1 MKRTFIFVFLFSSLL
16 SFSQSKYNSL
26 CWKIYDNGLTDT
38 SYLYGT
44 MHVQDS
50 RVFQFKNGVQE
61 AFNRC
66 EIFAL
71 ELNMDSVNT
80 LQLMDELIMEPPNR
94 LDSLLTKKEYEMVS
108 QYFKD
113 TLGIGLMIFNKM
125 QPIYT
130 SQLIS
135 FEKLKK
141 DQDVALDIYFF
152 NEAKK
157 QNKTTVG
164 LEFME
169 EQLNAF
175 KSIPYDVQAKEL
187 FKAVEDAYKGEGQ
200 EIDELI
206 DYYLN
211 EDLDKL
217 LELTLNSQFM
227 DEEINIIFKQV
238 FLIDRNHKMAERSIK
253 YMKSGPTFIAI
264 GAAHLP
270 GKEGVI
276 ENLRKKGYTVEAF

>member
-50 RVFQFKNGVQE
+50 RVFQFKNGIQE

-80 LQLMDELIMEPPNR
+80 FQLMDELIMEPPNR
-94 LDSLLTKKEYEMVS
+94 LDSLLTNKEYEMVS

-187 FKAVEDAYKGEGQ
+187 FKAVENAYKGEGQ

-206 DYYLN
+206 EYYLN

-253 YMKSGPTFIAI
+253 YMESRPTFIAV

-276 ENLRKKGYTVEAF
+276 ENLRRKGYTVEAF

>member
-50 RVFQFKNGVQE
+50 RVFQFKNGIQE

-71 ELNMDSVNT
+71 ELNMDSINT
-80 LQLMDELIMEPPNR
+80 FQLMDELIMEPPNR

-113 TLGIGLMIFNKM
+113 TLGVGLMIFNKM

-187 FKAVEDAYKGEGQ
+187 FKAVENAYKGEGQ

-206 DYYLN
+206 EYYLN

-253 YMKSGPTFIAI
+253 YMKSGPTFIAV

>member
-50 RVFQFKNGVQE
+50 RVFQFKNGIQE

-80 LQLMDELIMEPPNR
+80 FQLMDELIMEPPNR
-94 LDSLLTKKEYEMVS
+94 LDSLLTNKEYEMVS

-187 FKAVEDAYKGEGQ
+187 FKAVENAYKGEGQ

-206 DYYLN
+206 EYYLN

-253 YMKSGPTFIAI
+253 YIKSGPTFIAV

-276 ENLRKKGYTVEAF
+276 ENLRRKGYTVEAF

>member
-1 MKRTFIFVFLFSSLL
+1 MKRTFIFVFLFSTLL

-50 RVFQFKNGVQE
+50 RVFQFKNGIQE

-80 LQLMDELIMEPPNR
+80 FQLMDELIMEPPNR
-94 LDSLLTKKEYEMVS
+94 LDSLLTNKEYEMVS

-187 FKAVEDAYKGEGQ
+187 FKAVENAYKGEGQ

-206 DYYLN
+206 EYYLN

-253 YMKSGPTFIAI
+253 YIKSGPTFIAV

-270 GKEGVI
+270 GNEGVI

>member
-50 RVFQFKNGVQE
+50 RVFQFKNGIQE

>member
-50 RVFQFKNGVQE
+50 RVFQFKNGIQE

-80 LQLMDELIMEPPNR
+80 FQLMDELIMEPPNR
-94 LDSLLTKKEYEMVS
+94 LDSLLTNKEYEMVS

-113 TLGIGLMIFNKM
+113 TLGVGLMIFNKM

-187 FKAVEDAYKGEGQ
+187 FKAVENAYKGEGQ

-206 DYYLN
+206 ECYLN

-253 YMKSGPTFIAI
+253 YMKSGPTFIAV

>member
-50 RVFQFKNGVQE
+50 RVFQFKNGIQE

-80 LQLMDELIMEPPNR
+80 FQLMDELIMEPPNR
-94 LDSLLTKKEYEMVS
+94 LDSLLTNKEYEMVS

-113 TLGIGLMIFNKM
+113 TLGVGLMIFNKM

-187 FKAVEDAYKGEGQ
+187 FKAVENAYKGEGQ

-206 DYYLN
+206 EYYLN

-253 YMKSGPTFIAI
+253 YMKSGPTFIAV

>member
-50 RVFQFKNGVQE
+50 RVFQFKNGIQE

-80 LQLMDELIMEPPNR
+80 FQLMDELIMEPPNR

-187 FKAVEDAYKGEGQ
+187 FKAVENAYKGEGQ

-206 DYYLN
+206 EYYLN

-253 YMKSGPTFIAI
+253 YMKSGPTFIAV

>member
-71 ELNMDSVNT
+71 ELNMDSINT
-80 LQLMDELIMEPPNR
+80 FQLMDELIMEPPNR
-94 LDSLLTKKEYEMVS
+94 LDSLLTNKEYEMVS

-113 TLGIGLMIFNKM
+113 TLGVGLMIFNKM

-130 SQLIS
+130 FQLIS

-187 FKAVEDAYKGEGQ
+187 FKAVENAYKGEGQ

-206 DYYLN
+206 EYYLN

-253 YMKSGPTFIAI
+253 YIKSGPTFIAV

-270 GKEGVI
+270 GNEGVI

>member
-1 MKRTFIFVFLFSSLL
+1 MKKAVITEKFSPGTEG
-16 SFSQSKYNSL
+16 
-26 CWKIYDNGLTDT
+26 KITKAAKERLEKIIENKK
-38 SYLYGT
+38 T
-44 MHVQDS
+44 MNNPKASGAAKTQ
-50 RVFQFKNGVQE
+50 
-61 AFNRC
+61 
-66 EIFAL
+66 
-71 ELNMDSVNT
+71 
-80 LQLMDELIMEPPNR
+80 
-94 LDSLLTKKEYEMVS
+94 
-108 QYFKD
+108 
-113 TLGIGLMIFNKM
+113 
-125 QPIYT
+125 
-130 SQLIS
+130 
-135 FEKLKK
+135 
-141 DQDVALDIYFF
+141 
-152 NEAKK
+152 AKK

-206 DYYLN
+206 EYYLN

-253 YMKSGPTFIAI
+253 YMESGPTFIAV

-276 ENLRKKGYTVEAF
+276 ENLRRKGYTVEAF

>member
-16 SFSQSKYNSL
+16 SFSQNKYNSL

-50 RVFQFKNGVQE
+50 RVFQFKNGIQE

-80 LQLMDELIMEPPNR
+80 FQLMDELIMEPPNR
-94 LDSLLTKKEYEMVS
+94 LDSLLTKKEYDLVS

-113 TLGIGLMIFNKM
+113 TLGVGLMIFNKM

-187 FKAVEDAYKGEGQ
+187 FKAVENAYKGEGQ

-206 DYYLN
+206 EYYLN

-253 YMKSGPTFIAI
+253 YMKSGPTFIAV

>member
-50 RVFQFKNGVQE
+50 RVFQFKNGIQE

-135 FEKLKK
+135 FEKIKK

-187 FKAVEDAYKGEGQ
+187 FKAVENAYKGEGQ

-206 DYYLN
+206 EYYLN

>member
-50 RVFQFKNGVQE
+50 RVFQFKNGIQE

-71 ELNMDSVNT
+71 ELNMDSINT
-80 LQLMDELIMEPPNR
+80 FQLMDELIMEPPNR
-94 LDSLLTKKEYEMVS
+94 LDSLLTNKEYEMVS

-135 FEKLKK
+135 FEKIKK

-164 LEFME
+164 LEFMD

-187 FKAVEDAYKGEGQ
+187 FKAVENAYKGEGQ

-206 DYYLN
+206 EYYLN

-253 YMKSGPTFIAI
+253 YIKSGPTFIAV

-270 GKEGVI
+270 GNEGVI

>member
-16 SFSQSKYNSL
+16 SCSQSKYNSL

-50 RVFQFKNGVQE
+50 RVFQFKNGIQE

-80 LQLMDELIMEPPNR
+80 FQLMDELIMEPPNR
-94 LDSLLTKKEYEMVS
+94 LDSLLTNKEYEMVS

-113 TLGIGLMIFNKM
+113 TLGVGLMIFNKM

-187 FKAVEDAYKGEGQ
+187 FKAVENAYKGEGQ

-206 DYYLN
+206 EYYLN

-253 YMKSGPTFIAI
+253 YMKSGPTFIAV

>member
-71 ELNMDSVNT
+71 ELNMDSINT
-80 LQLMDELIMEPPNR
+80 FQLMDELIMEPPNR
-94 LDSLLTKKEYEMVS
+94 LDSLLTNKEYEMVS

-135 FEKLKK
+135 FEKIKK

-164 LEFME
+164 LEFMD

-175 KSIPYDVQAKEL
+175 KSIPYDIQAKEL
-187 FKAVEDAYKGEGQ
+187 FKAVENAYKGEGQ

-206 DYYLN
+206 EYYLN

-253 YMKSGPTFIAI
+253 YMKSGPTFIAV

>member
-1 MKRTFIFVFLFSSLL
+1 MKRTFIFVFLFSTLL

-50 RVFQFKNGVQE
+50 RVFQFKNGIQE

-80 LQLMDELIMEPPNR
+80 FQLMDELIMEPPNR
-94 LDSLLTKKEYEMVS
+94 LDSLLTNKEYEMVS

-113 TLGIGLMIFNKM
+113 TLGVGLMIFNKM

-187 FKAVEDAYKGEGQ
+187 FKAVENAYKGEGQ

-206 DYYLN
+206 EYYLN

-253 YMKSGPTFIAI
+253 YIKSGPTFIAV

-270 GKEGVI
+270 GNEGVI

>member
-50 RVFQFKNGVQE
+50 RVFQFKNGIQE

-80 LQLMDELIMEPPNR
+80 FQLMDELIMEPPNR
-94 LDSLLTKKEYEMVS
+94 LDSLLTNKEYEMVS

-187 FKAVEDAYKGEGQ
+187 FKAVENAYKGEGQ

-206 DYYLN
+206 EYYLN

-253 YMKSGPTFIAI
+253 YMKSGPTFIAV

>member
-50 RVFQFKNGVQE
+50 RVFQFKNGIQE

-80 LQLMDELIMEPPNR
+80 FQLMDELIMEPPNR
-94 LDSLLTKKEYEMVS
+94 LDSLLTNKEYEMVS

-113 TLGIGLMIFNKM
+113 TLGVGLMIFNKM

-141 DQDVALDIYFF
+141 DQEVALDIYFF

-187 FKAVEDAYKGEGQ
+187 FKAVENAYKGEGQ

-206 DYYLN
+206 EYYLN

-253 YMKSGPTFIAI
+253 YIKSGPTFIAV

-270 GKEGVI
+270 GNEGVI

>member
-50 RVFQFKNGVQE
+50 RVFQFKNGIQE

-80 LQLMDELIMEPPNR
+80 FQLMDELIMEPPNR
-94 LDSLLTKKEYEMVS
+94 LDSLLTNKEYEMVS

-187 FKAVEDAYKGEGQ
+187 FKAVENAYKGEGQ

-206 DYYLN
+206 EYYLN

-253 YMKSGPTFIAI
+253 YIKSGPTFIAV

>member
-80 LQLMDELIMEPPNR
+80 FQLMDELIMEPPNR
-94 LDSLLTKKEYEMVS
+94 LDSLLTNKEYEMVS

-113 TLGIGLMIFNKM
+113 TLGVGLMIFNKM

-164 LEFME
+164 LESME

-187 FKAVEDAYKGEGQ
+187 FKAVENAYKGEGQ

-206 DYYLN
+206 EYYLN

-253 YMKSGPTFIAI
+253 YMESGPTFIAV

-270 GKEGVI
+270 GNEGVI

>member
-50 RVFQFKNGVQE
+50 RVFQFKNGIQE

-80 LQLMDELIMEPPNR
+80 FQLMDELIMEPPNR
-94 LDSLLTKKEYEMVS
+94 LDSLLTNKEYEMVS

-135 FEKLKK
+135 FEKIKK

-187 FKAVEDAYKGEGQ
+187 FKAVENAYKGEGQ

-206 DYYLN
+206 EYYLN

-253 YMKSGPTFIAI
+253 YIKSGPTFIAV

-270 GKEGVI
+270 GNEGVI

>member
-16 SFSQSKYNSL
+16 SLSQSKYNSL

-50 RVFQFKNGVQE
+50 RVFQFKNGIQE

-80 LQLMDELIMEPPNR
+80 FQLMDELIMEPPNR

-135 FEKLKK
+135 FEKIKK

-164 LEFME
+164 LEFMD

-187 FKAVEDAYKGEGQ
+187 FKAVENAYKGEGQ

-206 DYYLN
+206 EYYLN

-253 YMKSGPTFIAI
+253 YMKSGPTFIAV

>member
-50 RVFQFKNGVQE
+50 RVFQFKNGIQE

-80 LQLMDELIMEPPNR
+80 FQLMDELIMEPPNR
-94 LDSLLTKKEYEMVS
+94 LDSLLSNKEYEMVS

-113 TLGIGLMIFNKM
+113 TLGVGLMIFNKM

-187 FKAVEDAYKGEGQ
+187 FKAVENAYKGEGQ

-206 DYYLN
+206 EYYLN

-253 YMKSGPTFIAI
+253 YIKSGPTFIAV

-270 GKEGVI
+270 GNEGVI

>member
-1 MKRTFIFVFLFSSLL
+1 MGCSAAPFG
-16 SFSQSKYNSL
+16 SQKCNL
-26 CWKIYDNGLTDT
+26 GP
-38 SYLYGT
+38 
-44 MHVQDS
+44 S
-50 RVFQFKNGVQE
+50 RK
-61 AFNRC
+61 
-66 EIFAL
+66 
-71 ELNMDSVNT
+71 
-80 LQLMDELIMEPPNR
+80 
-94 LDSLLTKKEYEMVS
+94 
-108 QYFKD
+108 
-113 TLGIGLMIFNKM
+113 
-125 QPIYT
+125 
-130 SQLIS
+130 
-135 FEKLKK
+135 
-141 DQDVALDIYFF
+141 
-152 NEAKK
+152 AKK

-164 LEFME
+164 LEFMD

-187 FKAVEDAYKGEGQ
+187 FKAVENAYKGEGQ

-206 DYYLN
+206 EYYLN

-253 YMKSGPTFIAI
+253 YMKSGPTFIAV

>member
-50 RVFQFKNGVQE
+50 RVFQFKNGIQE

-141 DQDVALDIYFF
+141 DQEVALDIYFF